1 MLFMGA
7 GCKLIQDTG
16 LKKVWSTVY
25 KENSLPEMLD
35 GKAYSHCLR
44 ACFHTDTDTA
54 LPFTLLCSNNHSYG
68 NEENHNFG
76 PIQTFDNNEEFVDF
90 VYNGIILD
98 CLDNNEQLFDN
109 TDFEEDSI
117 YQVFE
122 VLGKLCESL
131 EKQEVSLD
139 EECNHPVIGS
149 IGDIVGNLKFVQNV
163 S

>member
-16 LKKVWSTVY
+16 LKKVWSAVY

-35 GKAYSHCLR
+35 GKAYSNCLR